1 MSKTI
6 TLRLNDETYKMFRKL
21 ADRDNRPISNFIET
35 AVKRFIE
42 HSINVDEF
50 ETEEI
55 KNNAE
60 LNKSIK
66 RGLADMKSKRGK
78 LVG

>member
-1 MSKTI
+1 M
-6 TLRLNDETYKMFRKL
+6 
-21 ADRDNRPISNFIET
+21 RPPDVERATGFEYN
-35 AVKRFIE
+35 
-42 HSINVDEF
+42 INVDEF
-50 ETEEI
+50 EMEEI
-55 KNNAE
+55 KSNAE